1 MSIGLILRAAPW
13 LLMLLSAAAAG
24 FLFWKNGS
32 LHERIGELDAA
43 NKAYAAALAAK
54 AEATKSRAVTQQ
66 KVRQMA
72 PAEKLERLK

>member
-1 MSIGLILRAAPW
+1 MSLGLILRAAPW

-24 FLFWKNGS
+24 FLFWRLNAA
-32 LHERIGELDAA
+32 HERVGALEQA

-66 KVRQMA
+66 RVRQMA
-72 PAEKLERLK
+72 PAEKLEGLK

>member
-1 MSIGLILRAAPW
+1 MSLAAVLRFAPW

-24 FLFWKNGS
+24 FLFWRLNAA
-32 LHERIGELDAA
+32 HERVGELEQA

-54 AEATKSRAVTQQ
+54 AEATKSRNVTQQ